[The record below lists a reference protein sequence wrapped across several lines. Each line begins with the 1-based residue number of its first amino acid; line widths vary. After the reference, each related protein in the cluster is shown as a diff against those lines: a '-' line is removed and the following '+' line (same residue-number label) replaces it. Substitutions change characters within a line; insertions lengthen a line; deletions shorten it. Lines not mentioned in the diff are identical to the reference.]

1 MFSACRSEE
10 GVPDGG
16 EEADYDFEDGS
27 HHAEESEPAAS
38 QEEQEAYVPH
48 EAANEKECR
57 VLVSQLCCH
66 HQYFL

>member
-1 MFSACRSEE
+1 MPEE
-10 GVPDGG
+10 G
-16 EEADYDFEDGS
+16 EADYDFEDGS

-38 QEEQEAYVPH
+38 QEQEAYVPH

-66 HQYFL
+66 HQYLL